1 MDGNIRLCATVAA
14 FVKYYILLF
23 GCERVYNFKRV
34 LMYLNVG
41 TATVFTIWKYGF
53 INYVLYLR
61 IIKVMV

>member
-14 FVKYYILLF
+14 FVKYNILLF

-41 TATVFTIWKYGF
+41 IATVFYDLEIW
-53 INYVLYLR
+53 LYKLR
-61 IIKVMV
+61 IVLADY